1 MLPPSLI
8 GSKGKQKT
16 NQSRFLNF
24 GVVDF
29 YPSIYEDLIV
39 KSITFAKI
47 HTDINDDAIETVFN
61 ARKTLLFSGSN
72 VWVKQPVDTF
82 DVALGSS
89 YGVKVCELVGFY
101 LLDQLGKV
109 LGKKNVGLYR
119 DDGLAVIVSGSGP
132 AIELTRKKITKLFQ
146 QHSLQITSEC
156 NLKRTD
162 FLDVYFDLENG
173 TYCPYREP
181 KDASLYINTIS
192 NQLLIIKKR
201 LPQMIAH
208 RLSELSCREEMLS
221 KAAPKYKQALRISSF
236 NENINFINHS
246 TTYTSKN
253 KKKRKRSRKII
264 WFNSLFSDSV
274 TTNIVKELFS
284 LHAKHFSPNNRLY
297 KITNKISNSA
307 TVACLTWKESLP
319 IITSVCSTS
328 QHQKCKKNII
338 FKASVDIR
346 NVKAVTYYGCCE
358 TDFKVRYYNH
368 IQSFKNP
375 FKRN

>member
-1 MLPPSLI
+1 M
-8 GSKGKQKT
+8 
-16 NQSRFLNF
+16 
-24 GVVDF
+24 VDF
-29 YPSIYEDLIV
+29 YPSIYEDLLV

-47 HTDINDDAIETVFN
+47 HTDINDEAIETVFN
-61 ARKTLLFSGSN
+61 AWKTLLFSGSN

-82 DVALGSS
+82 DVVLGSS
-89 YGVKVCELVGFY
+89 YGVKVCEFVGLY

-119 DDGLAVIVSGSGP
+119 DDGLAVIKSGSGP
-132 AIELTRKKITKLFQ
+132 ATERTRKKITKLFQ
-146 QHSLQITSEC
+146 QHSLPITSEC

-162 FLDVYFDLENG
+162 FFDVYFDLEIG

-181 KDASLYINTIS
+181 NDVSLYINTIS

-201 LPQMIAH
+201 LPQTIAH
-208 RLSELSCREEMLS
+208 RLSELSCSEEMLS

-236 NENINFINHS
+236 NENINYINHS

-284 LHAKHFSPNNRLY
+284 LLAKHFSPNIRLH
-297 KITNKISNSA
+297 KIINKQNVKLSYS
-307 TVACLTWKESLP
+307 CLPNMKG
-319 IITSVCSTS
+319 IIANHNKRVLNKSTS
-328 QHQKCKKNII
+328 EVQKNII

-368 IQSFKNP
+368 IQSFKNS